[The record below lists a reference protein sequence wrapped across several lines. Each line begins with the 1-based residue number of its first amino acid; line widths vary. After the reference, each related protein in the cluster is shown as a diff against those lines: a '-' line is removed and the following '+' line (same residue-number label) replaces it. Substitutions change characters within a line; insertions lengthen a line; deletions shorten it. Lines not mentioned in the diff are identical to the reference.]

1 MNRKNTATHVALM
14 LLLAVFTTAPAYA
27 NDPEHRKHDS
37 HEHGVAQLNIV
48 WEGNTLHL
56 ELESPAMN
64 IIGFEHMPGNSEQ
77 RAAVE
82 HAVAEL
88 EKGSALFTFSADAS
102 CRLVEARVES
112 ALMDKG
118 HQEHE
123 AGDADSHADFDVS
136 YRFICG
142 QPDLLDR
149 LAVGLFRLFPG
160 TEELEVQLISDR
172 GQKRAHMT
180 PSNPDL
186 EF

>member
-1 MNRKNTATHVALM
+1 
-14 LLLAVFTTAPAYA
+14 
-27 NDPEHRKHDS
+27 
-37 HEHGVAQLNIV
+37 
-48 WEGNTLHL
+48 
-56 ELESPAMN
+56 
-64 IIGFEHMPGNSEQ
+64 
-77 RAAVE
+77 
-82 HAVAEL
+82 L

-160 TEELEVQLISDR
+160 D
-172 GQKRAHMT
+172 
-180 PSNPDL
+180 
-186 EF
+186 